1 MFYRKLFIIA
11 QRHFKNILLLKRC
24 YTHGMHRNKV
34 KKMVTKAKNLD
45 DFMNEQSISASYYV
59 VSPGNVLSEV
69 FVYPYSTN
77 IGLMSELKISIPK
90 DAISAVTPLG
100 ITTEIDLKHYQVVTI
115 KFTGDNGIIYENIF
129 EDLINNATQKKQ
141 IDLKTKNVS
150 LGLQDEYKPM
160 RDWCG
165 WHWPTR

>member
-1 MFYRKLFIIA
+1 
-11 QRHFKNILLLKRC
+11 
-24 YTHGMHRNKV
+24 
-34 KKMVTKAKNLD
+34 
-45 DFMNEQSISASYYV
+45 
-59 VSPGNVLSEV
+59 
-69 FVYPYSTN
+69 
-77 IGLMSELKISIPK
+77 MSELKISIPK

>member
-1 MFYRKLFIIA
+1 
-11 QRHFKNILLLKRC
+11 
-24 YTHGMHRNKV
+24 
-34 KKMVTKAKNLD
+34 MVTKAKNLD

-59 VSPGNVLSEV
+59 VSPSNVLSEV

-129 EDLINNATQKKQ
+129 
-141 IDLKTKNVS
+141 
-150 LGLQDEYKPM
+150 
-160 RDWCG
+160 
-165 WHWPTR
+165 